1 MIHTIQ
7 YICKA
12 KSSTF
17 VYISYV
23 WSTTLW
29 LCTVLYTY
37 SFLPVLYT
45 FHNILLYT
53 SNLTR
58 ILHLYLIAISTLYP
72 TVILCSTVLL
82 NSSIQSLTCQ
92 HTELYFT
99 FLCSNLIYLTPV
111 LSIYAVL
118 CVPYIYPMLIY
129 PIYPYECI
137 VQCIMYMS
145 LFHCSTLYIY
155 PSTQYT
161 V

>member
-1 MIHTIQ
+1 MTMYCTI
-7 YICKA
+7 YIFV
-12 KSSTF
+12 SSCT
-17 VYISYV
+17 VYISQY
-23 WSTTLW
+23 L
-29 LCTVLYTY
+29 TVYFQSNPYT
-37 SFLPVLYT
+37 
-45 FHNILLYT
+45 
-53 SNLTR
+53 